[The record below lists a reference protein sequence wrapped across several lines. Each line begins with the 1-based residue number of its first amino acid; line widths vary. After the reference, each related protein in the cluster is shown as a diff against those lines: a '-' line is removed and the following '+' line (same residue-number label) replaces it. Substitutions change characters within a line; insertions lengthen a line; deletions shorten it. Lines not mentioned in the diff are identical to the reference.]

1 MDRRTW
7 WTWAAIGLAL
17 ASGAVIAEAEEQ
29 PTPGTATPMPGLA
42 IADLEQQL
50 KSGLKARRPVE
61 FEFIKTVVQK
71 VKDDELPIDLVQST
85 FFWARRRQPYP
96 YPYFERG
103 LKERAIRAG
112 YEFE

>member
-7 WTWAAIGLAL
+7 WTWAAIGLAF
-17 ASGAVIAEAEEQ
+17 AFGAVLAEAQ
-29 PTPGTATPMPGLA
+29 DTTPPGTSTPMPGLT

-50 KSGLKARRPVE
+50 KSGLKARRPLE

-71 VKDDELPIDLVQST
+71 VQDDELPIDLVQSA
-85 FFWARRRQPYP
+85 FLWAKRRQPFP

-103 LKERAIRAG
+103 LKERASRAG
-112 YEFE
+112 YDVF

>member
-7 WTWAAIGLAL
+7 WTWAAIGFAL
-17 ASGAVIAEAEEQ
+17 ASGAVLAEAEET
-29 PTPGTATPMPGLA
+29 PAPGTSTPMPGLA

-71 VKDDELPIDLVQST
+71 VKDDDLPIELVQST
-85 FFWARRRQPYP
+85 FLWAKRRQPFP

-103 LKERAIRAG
+103 LKERANRAG
-112 YEFE
+112 YTFE